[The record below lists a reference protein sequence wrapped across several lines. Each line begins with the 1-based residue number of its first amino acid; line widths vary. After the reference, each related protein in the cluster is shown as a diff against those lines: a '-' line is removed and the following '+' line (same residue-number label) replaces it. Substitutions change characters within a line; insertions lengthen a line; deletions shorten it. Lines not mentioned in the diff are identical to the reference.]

1 MVSRGKIYEL
11 LQQVIDPELGINIVD
26 LGLVYDV
33 EVDENSAK
41 EDFGFAEDGSI
52 RVDFTLTYPGCPLGA
67 MIQKDIVTTIKA
79 GTAKAGTGIKIIETN
94 LVWQPLWQPEL
105 MSEEARVSLGYPI

>member
-1 MVSRGKIYEL
+1 MVSRGKVYEL

-33 EVDENSAK
+33 EVDESI
-41 EDFGFAEDGSI
+41 I
-52 RVDFTLTYPGCPLGA
+52 RVDFTLTYPGCPLGPL
-67 MIQKDIVTTIKA
+67 IQKDIVTTLQA
-79 GTAKAGTGIKIIETN
+79 NTGIKTIETN

>member
-33 EVDENSAK
+33 EVDESSARA
-41 EDFGFAEDGSI
+41 DFGSVEESSI
-52 RVDFTLTYPGCPLGA
+52 KVDFTLTYPGCPLGSI
-67 MIQKDIVTTIKA
+67 IQKDIVTTIQ
-79 GTAKAGTGIKIIETN
+79 AGTGIKTIETN

>member
-26 LGLVYDV
+26 LGLLYDV
-33 EVDENSAK
+33 EV
-41 EDFGFAEDGSI
+41 EDINI

-67 MIQKDIVTTIKA
+67 MIQKDIVTTLQ
-79 GTAKAGTGIKIIETN
+79 AGTGIKTIETN

>member
-1 MVSRGKIYEL
+1 MVTRGKIFEL

-33 EVDENSAK
+33 DVDDSR
-41 EDFGFAEDGSI
+41 I
-52 RVDFTLTYPGCPLGA
+52 TVDFTLTYPGCPLGE
-67 MIQKDIVTTIKA
+67 MIQKDIVTTIEA
-79 GTAKAGTGIKIIETN
+79 GTAKAGTGIKTIETN